1 MNDAKKSNSF
11 KEEIGERLK
20 SIDRTM
26 NYNRDNSL
34 VELAKKREILNSPI
48 ETNEMEKDIT
58 FLEITVLSNNEKPN
72 RH

>member
-1 MNDAKKSNSF
+1 
-11 KEEIGERLK
+11 
-20 SIDRTM
+20 M
-26 NYNRDNSL
+26 NYTRDNSL

-58 FLEITVLSNNEKPN
+58 FLEITVLSNNEKPD